1 MIIAI
6 LFLMLATLAAFH
18 AWGYAYTGTDVVL
31 EVGGW
36 MCPTHRETHPD
47 GMRCCLICGD
57 VDEIVLHGTFEKC
70 PRQLYDDCADC
81 RRIVRLDRYGR
92 CSNDAKHTVAGAIR
106 STRRR
111 RD

>member
-1 MIIAI
+1 MIVAI
-6 LFLMLATLAAFH
+6 LFLMAANIAAFL
-18 AWGYAYTGTDVVL
+18 AWSHGFSGPDVVL

-36 MCPTHRETHPD
+36 MCPIHRETHPD
-47 GMRCCLICGD
+47 GMRCCDVCGD
-57 VDEIVLHGTFEKC
+57 RDEIILHGAFERC

-92 CSNDAKHTVAGAIR
+92 CRNDAKHTVAGAIR

-111 RD
+111 RA